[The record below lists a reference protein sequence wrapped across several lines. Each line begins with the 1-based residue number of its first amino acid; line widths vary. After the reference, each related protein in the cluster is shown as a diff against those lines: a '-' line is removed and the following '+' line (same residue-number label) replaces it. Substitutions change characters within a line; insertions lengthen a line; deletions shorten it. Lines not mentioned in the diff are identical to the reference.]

1 MEDSEEKF
9 HLDEIE
15 ESDIHSEPCKKRRR
29 RKKKNDKGK
38 NNKNVN
44 KSNDKNTFNQKQ
56 NKKVKNESD
65 EFIMKQI
72 KELHKELF
80 DTKLKINNILSKL
93 DNLKNNIVSDN
104 INNLKNNIVSD
115 NINNS
120 KKKCKTNSNK
130 PTNNK
135 KIRKIVD
142 NIQLKIEKVSNSYN
156 EKSNDKLNKI
166 VSDLNTKIIN
176 PEDKCRVSIEM
187 AQFLKNIKKE
197 KLENKDNEKKFENNI
212 SEFDENNLTIQLVI
226 SSIHIYIKNNNL
238 QDIDKKTNI
247 LYDQQLKNLFKLKK
261 NQKLTYFNLPKYI
274 RNHIN

>member
-56 NKKVKNESD
+56 NEKVKSESN

-120 KKKCKTNSNK
+120 KKNVKQIQTNLL
-130 PTNNK
+130 
-135 KIRKIVD
+135 I
-142 NIQLKIEKVSNSYN
+142 
-156 EKSNDKLNKI
+156 
-166 VSDLNTKIIN
+166 
-176 PEDKCRVSIEM
+176 
-187 AQFLKNIKKE
+187 IKKLE
-197 KLENKDNEKKFENNI
+197 KLSI
-212 SEFDENNLTIQLVI
+212 IYNL
-226 SSIHIYIKNNNL
+226 K
-238 QDIDKKTNI
+238 
-247 LYDQQLKNLFKLKK
+247 
-261 NQKLTYFNLPKYI
+261 
-274 RNHIN
+274 

>member
-1 MEDSEEKF
+1 
-9 HLDEIE
+9 
-15 ESDIHSEPCKKRRR
+15 
-29 RKKKNDKGK
+29 
-38 NNKNVN
+38 
-44 KSNDKNTFNQKQ
+44 
-56 NKKVKNESD
+56 
-65 EFIMKQI
+65 MKQI

-135 KIRKIVD
+135 KIKKIVD
-142 NIQLKIEKVSNSYN
+142 NIQLKIEKVSNSNN

-238 QDIDKKTNI
+238 
-247 LYDQQLKNLFKLKK
+247 
-261 NQKLTYFNLPKYI
+261 
-274 RNHIN
+274 